1 MGGEVI
7 LPSSGDEEMWTG
19 PQIKY

>member
-1 MGGEVI
+1 VGEVI
-7 LPSSGDEEMWTG
+7 LHSSGDEEMWTG